1 MATCFLGFAF
11 LLARLAAQPPLSFQD
26 LAPELASKIA
36 AAVGSGNQVTLTMVT
51 TESDLTA
58 LMPIEAELRQAL
70 AAREIRL
77 VEGTGASTAL
87 QVGCTSN
94 LRERACVAELRRGT
108 TRELVVVTRPLDAR
122 DERRI
127 SPSLELMPMFS
138 QRAPILDVVLF
149 GNRLLVLDPER
160 VTLYEQIVERAAV
173 APPALWRATPEL
185 ASPSSERRREA
196 SAERTSREV
205 SVERANHET
214 SAERGRWK
222 QLESRPI
229 TTSRPWPRDVR
240 GRLRRDEATVT
251 AWLPGVTCRGSAD
264 LSRFACADE
273 RGVPWPIAIE
283 NTGIDAARNYFYTPE
298 GLPFYGAAALG
309 ADADPRWLVV
319 SGSGELLFLDK
330 ARRTIEASA
339 AADDVIAL
347 DTSCAPAAHVVVA
360 SSTIAENRRDELRLY
375 RVAKRQLIPV
385 SAPIDVPG
393 RLTALWSEPG
403 AVVATAV
410 AQDMTSERYEAFHI
424 RVSCV
429 GE

>member
-1 MATCFLGFAF
+1 VVLHGRDGSTRMAACFLGFAF
-11 LLARLAAQPPLSFQD
+11 LLARLAAQPPFSFQD

-51 TESDLTA
+51 TAESDLTA
-58 LMPIEAELRQAL
+58 LMPIEAELRLAL
-70 AAREIRL
+70 AARHVRL
-77 VEGTGASTAL
+77 VEGSGASTAL

-127 SPSLELMPMFS
+127 SPSLELIPMFS
-138 QRAPILDVVLF
+138 QRAPILDVALF

-160 VTLYEQIVERAAV
+160 VTLYERI
-173 APPALWRATPEL
+173 PEQES
-185 ASPSSERRREA
+185 AEPTSREA
-196 SAERTSREV
+196 SAE
-205 SVERANHET
+205 H
-214 SAERGRWK
+214 GRWN
-222 QLESRPI
+222 QLQSRPI

-240 GRLRRDEATVT
+240 GRLRRDEALVT
-251 AWLPGVTCRGSAD
+251 AWLPGVTCRGSQD

-319 SGSGELLFLDK
+319 SGSGELLFLDN

-339 AADDVIAL
+339 AADDVVAL

-360 SSTIAENRRDELRLY
+360 SSTIAENRRDVLRLY

-393 RLTALWSEPG
+393 RLTALWSESG

-410 AQDMTSERYEAFHI
+410 AQNMSSERYEAFHI
-424 RVSCV
+424 RVSCA
-429 GE
+429 E